1 MMDKTQKILNTYY
14 NAASPGGFG
23 SVKRLKS
30 VLPNYT
36 HAQIENTL
44 LSQPT
49 HTKYKPVKH
58 SFVRRKYNIHTANY
72 LWQID
77 LLVIPKYGKSNRNYK
92 YILMCIDCF
101 TKRGFAAQLKTKG
114 AQEVLQGFIQ
124 ILEQARAKPVFVQS
138 DLGTEFVNKRFETFL
153 SDNKI
158 KLFSV
163 HSDKKACI
171 VERWNRTIMLRI
183 SKWFEYSK
191 KHNWIDHIQD
201 FIDSYNN
208 SYHRT
213 IGCAPNQV
221 NKYNEMDVWL
231 HTNKELYTTNLYKKK
246 SKLKKGDSVRI
257 KTQKGVFDKGYSST
271 FTTSVFEVSEVLNT
285 RPTTYKLQDSDG
297 DTLKGIFY
305 YEELSKV
312 L

>member
-1 MMDKTQKILNTYY
+1 MSESQKILNTYY
-14 NAASPGGFG
+14 NTSSPGGFG

-30 VLPNYT
+30 VLPKYT
-36 HAQIENTL
+36 SNQIQRTL
-44 LSQPT
+44 QTQPT
-49 HTKYKPVKH
+49 YTKFKSVKH
-58 SFVRRKYNIHTANY
+58 TFVRRKYNIHTANY

-77 LLVIPKYGKSNRNYK
+77 LLVIPKYAKSNRNYK

-101 TKRGFAAQLKTKG
+101 TKRGYIAPLKTKG
-114 AQEVLQGFIQ
+114 AQEVLQGFTQ
-124 ILEQARAKPVFVQS
+124 VLEHARAKPVFIQS
-138 DLGTEFVNKRFETFL
+138 DLGTEFINKRFETFL
-153 SDNKI
+153 NENKI

-171 VERWNRTIMLRI
+171 VERWNRTIMQRL

-201 FIDSYNN
+201 FVDSYNN
-208 SYHRT
+208 SYHTT

-231 HTNKELYTTNLYKKK
+231 HTNKQLYTTDLYNKKAK
-246 SKLKKGDSVRI
+246 FCKGDSVRI
-257 KTQKGVFDKGYSST
+257 KSQKGVFEKGYSSS
-271 FTTSVFEVSEVLNT
+271 FSSSIFEVCEVLQT
-285 RPTTYKLQDSDG
+285 HPTTYKLLDSDG
-297 DTLKGIFY
+297 DILKGIFY
-305 YEELSKV
+305 NEELSKV

>member
-1 MMDKTQKILNTYY
+1 MGESNKILNTYY
-14 NAASPGGFG
+14 NAKSPGGFG

-30 VLPNYT
+30 VLPTYT
-36 HAQIENTL
+36 RTQLEKTL
-44 LSQPT
+44 LTQPT
-49 HTKYKPVKH
+49 YTKNKSVKH
-58 SFVRRKYNIHTANY
+58 TFVRRKYNIHTANY

-77 LLVIPKYGKSNRNYK
+77 LLVLPKYGKSNRNFK

-101 TKRGFAAQLKTKG
+101 TKKGFATALKTKC

-124 ILEQARAKPVFVQS
+124 ILEQARAKPIFIQY
-138 DLGTEFVNKRFETFL
+138 DLGKEFVNKRFESFL
-153 SDNKI
+153 NDNNI
-158 KLFSV
+158 KFFSV

-183 SKWFEYSK
+183 SKWFEYSRT
-191 KHNWIDHIQD
+191 HNWIDHIQD

-231 HTNKELYTTNLYKKK
+231 HTNKQLYTTTLYDKK

-257 KTQKGVFDKGYSST
+257 KSQKGVFDKGYSST
-271 FTTSVFEVSEVLNT
+271 FTTAVFEVSEVLNT
-285 RPTTYKLQDSDG
+285 RPPTYKLKDLDG

-305 YEELSKV
+305 NEELSKV